1 MTQPTAGPGPLPPP
15 GGAQP
20 QSPVPPNGAPPAG
33 PDARGD
39 PAAAGAGTPDG
50 SAGGAQ
56 PEQAEDHAV
65 GSGDAAAE
73 ATSRHGQ
80 GSLRNEY
87 LREAERLTIEGDAV
101 GRDKNIFLIG
111 GKQKARLRLLSQRQ
125 IEPIREA
132 FVAPDGLEEIRAAFE
147 KSRAVILRGPAG
159 CGKQGIAIRMLVDL
173 SRGPVFH
180 LDSAVD
186 LARLAEWIETD
197 SKGRDRIEHGAGF
210 LLNQPVSFASLY
222 GSVLQGLDE
231 VLERADARLVLTIGS
246 DVPVP
251 DHDLFDYIVD
261 FASVPKYLDIVTSH
275 LGLRL
280 TRELADRLLT
290 RADIQEVIA
299 RQLENCASCK
309 FAADLAEAIAYEF
322 EITDDENAFDLGRI
336 EAWKS
341 QRGTEDFDIWF
352 AALGDTRSRSFA
364 IALAVLNGLPYDA
377 VAKGARALYRRFEQ
391 PHYMVMASADDVQPE
406 GLRPFRTS
414 RREWLHKLRARTREV
429 EVRGPYGHSP
439 AVAVE
444 YRDPDYVDK
453 VIQRAWSDYEVQDIL
468 LAWLGVLA
476 EDASEQVRIFAGI
489 ALGRLA
495 IWSFDTL
502 SSSVLAPWATSR
514 RRAHREA
521 VAYALRV
528 VASDLRLRENVSQL
542 ISGWYASHGN
552 PFAQAAAA
560 RSYGVAYGLFDPAA
574 AFEALYRLTAVD
586 DIRVATAVG
595 DSIADLL
602 VAGTDD
608 FVCSIL
614 TRLAASVREQGRS
627 GAVQLVFLILA
638 DGLVMRVHDAPE
650 GAGPVSWPLLL
661 HLTTRLAAVRSAI
674 VMLWQY
680 VLNEALFHEEA
691 EQVMARWAGAAEGEP
706 TVREA
711 FLRLA
716 RAVARGDERSLM
728 ILERYCA
735 QWTSADNLRP
745 LPVVSAALQSVLT
758 ATREAR

>member
-1 MTQPTAGPGPLPPP
+1 MTQPAAGAGPLSPP
-15 GGAQP
+15 GGAAP
-20 QSPVPPNGAPPAG
+20 ASPAPHGGAGAPAPNAQGQPA
-33 PDARGD
+33 D
-39 PAAAGAGTPDG
+39 AGAGSSDASP
-50 SAGGAQ
+50 GGTAPEQ
-56 PEQAEDHAV
+56 PEDYAV

-87 LREAERLTIEGDAV
+87 LREAERLAIEGDAV
-101 GRDKNIFLIG
+101 GRDKNIFLVG
-111 GKQKARLRLLSQRQ
+111 GKQRARLRLLSPRQ
-125 IEPIREA
+125 MEPVRHA
-132 FVAPDGLEEIRAAFE
+132 FIAPDSLGEIRTAFE

-159 CGKQGIAIRMLVDL
+159 CGKQAIAIRMLVDL

-197 SKGRDRIEHGAGF
+197 LKGRDRIEQGAGF
-210 LLNQPVSFASLY
+210 LLNQPVSFAGLY

-261 FASVPKYLDIVTSH
+261 YASTPKYLDIVTSH

-280 TRELADRLLT
+280 TRELADRLLS
-290 RADIQEVIA
+290 RADVQEAIA

-309 FAADLAEAIAYEF
+309 LAADLAEAIAYEF
-322 EITDDENAFDLGRI
+322 DIADDETSFDIGRI

-341 QRGTEDFDIWF
+341 QRGAEDFDIWF

-377 VAKGARALYRRFEQ
+377 VAKAARKLYRRFEQ
-391 PHYMVMASADDVQPE
+391 PPYMVMASADDVQPE

-414 RREWLHKLRARTREV
+414 RREWLHKLGARTKEV

-439 AVAVE
+439 AAAVE
-444 YRDPDYVDK
+444 YRDPDYADK
-453 VIQRAWSDYEVQDIL
+453 VIQRAWSDFEVQDVL
-468 LAWLGVLA
+468 LAWLGELA

-489 ALGRLA
+489 ALGHLA
-495 IWSFDTL
+495 TGSFDTL
-502 SSSVLAPWATSR
+502 SSSVLAPWATSK

-528 VASDLRLRENVSQL
+528 VASDLRLRENVGQL
-542 ISGWYASHGN
+542 ISGWYANRGN
-552 PFAQAAAA
+552 PFAQATAA
-560 RSYGVAYGLFDPAA
+560 RSYGVAYGMFDPAA

-586 DIRVATAVG
+586 DIRVATAIG
-595 DSIADLL
+595 DSIADL
-602 VAGTDD
+602 VVTGSDD
-608 FVCSIL
+608 LICSIL
-614 TRLAASVREQGRS
+614 PKLAASVREQGRS

-638 DGLVMRVHDAPE
+638 DGLVARVQEPGE
-650 GAGPVSWPLLL
+650 EAGPVAWPLLL
-661 HLTTRLAAVRSAI
+661 HLMTRLTEVRTAI
-674 VMLWQY
+674 IMLWQY

-691 EQVMARWAGAAEGEP
+691 EQVMARWAGAAERDPG
-706 TVREA
+706 VREA

-716 RAVARGDERSLM
+716 RAIGRGDERCQM

-735 QWTSADNLRP
+735 LWTSTDNLRP
-745 LPVVSAALQSVLT
+745 LPVVSAALQTVLT